1 MGRKKEVLKHRK
13 TQILTILRHLR
24 SILIN
29 KKIHDLFFLI
39 KMMSNLNKFLQ
50 YLVHIG
56 LNNLKENT
64 DTK

>member
-1 MGRKKEVLKHRK
+1 VLKHRK

-24 SILIN
+24 STLIN

-39 KMMSNLNKFLQ
+39 KMKSNLNKFLQ

-56 LNNLKENT
+56 LNDLKENT